1 MTNPSLRQW
10 VVVGENDEEVTKN
23 SILRYTLKI
32 VLFVIVVQP
41 MLNYAALK
49 HGREY
54 LMENVTLYD
63 VGFGQKLVLYWRWKT
78 HRDMMFLYS
87 MSKKTPLKEMCDF
100 LTLKMLPLALLP
112 LVDQNKKSPSF

>member
-54 LMENVTLYD
+54 LMLNVTLYD
-63 VGFGQKLVLYWRWKT
+63 VGFGQKLN
-78 HRDMMFLYS
+78 
-87 MSKKTPLKEMCDF
+87 MSCIGDGRLTVICDIPQRVGF
-100 LTLKMLPLALLP
+100 FVPIPWT
-112 LVDQNKKSPSF
+112 SP